1 LNPYADTSFLV
12 SLYLSDGNSPQAIA
26 TVQAL
31 DDALPVSE
39 FHWLEMQNALSL
51 AVFQKRITEDQSSQA
66 WQDAQNDLDNGRL
79 IPCTLNWQTA
89 FRLARDLAKT
99 ETPKTGARSL
109 DVLHVAS
116 ALLIGA
122 SDFLTFDNRQRSLA
136 TSAGLNLR

>member
-12 SLYLSDGNSPQAIA
+12 SLYLSDGNSTQAIA
-26 TVQAL
+26 AVQAL
-31 DDALPVSE
+31 DDALPVTD
-39 FHWLEMQNALSL
+39 FHWLELQNALSL
-51 AVFQKRITEDQSSQA
+51 AVFQKRITEDQASQS
-66 WQDAQNDLDNGRL
+66 WQDAQSDFDNGRL
-79 IPCTLNWQTA
+79 IPCLLNWQAT

-99 ETPKTGARSL
+99 ETPETGARSL

-136 TSAGLNLR
+136 INAGLKPG

>member
-1 LNPYADTSFLV
+1 M

-31 DDALPVSE
+31 DDALPISD
-39 FHWLEMQNALSL
+39 FHWLELQNALSL

-99 ETPKTGARSL
+99 ETPGTGARSL

-136 TSAGLNLR
+136 TRAALNVS